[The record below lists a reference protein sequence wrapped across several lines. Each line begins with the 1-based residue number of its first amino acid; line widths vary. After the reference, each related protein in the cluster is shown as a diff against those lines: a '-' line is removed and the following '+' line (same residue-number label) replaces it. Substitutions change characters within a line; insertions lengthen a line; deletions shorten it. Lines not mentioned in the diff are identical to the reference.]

1 MDAKKTGGLILF
13 LLLLLVGVLIASN
26 YLGGYTALRYSSVD
40 MSLLKW
46 DTFHSVISTFS
57 GNPQYKKLVFMA
69 WFGFSVP
76 LIFFAIFMLIVVIG
90 IMPKK
95 VIYGDARLATDMDLS
110 KSGFSRIKNHLTN
123 IHQYSSVKCSRG
135 DTKTIYLFRRTTI
148 FNSLCPDT
156 FW

>member
-1 MDAKKTGGLILF
+1 MNTKKTGGLILF

-110 KSGFSRIKNHLTN
+110 K
-123 IHQYSSVKCSRG
+123 
-135 DTKTIYLFRRTTI
+135 
-148 FNSLCPDT
+148 
-156 FW
+156 

>member
-1 MDAKKTGGLILF
+1 M
-13 LLLLLVGVLIASN
+13 GVLIASN

-46 DTFHSVISTFS
+46 DTFHSVISTFLAT
-57 GNPQYKKLVFMA
+57 PQYKKLVFMA

-110 KSGFSRIKNHLTN
+110 KSGFFPDKKSPYN

-135 DTKTIYLFRRTTI
+135 DTKNNYLFRRTTI

>member
-69 WFGFSVP
+69 WFWIQRS
-76 LIFFAIFMLIVVIG
+76 I
-90 IMPKK
+90 
-95 VIYGDARLATDMDLS
+95 
-110 KSGFSRIKNHLTN
+110 N
-123 IHQYSSVKCSRG
+123 I
-135 DTKTIYLFRRTTI
+135 
-148 FNSLCPDT
+148 LCHIHVNCRD
-156 FW
+156 WDYA